1 MFQSASAQFLNV
13 TVAEEIALSH
23 KYGRQTYFTPE
34 RVDQLLAQLNLTQ
47 QRDQIIYTLSG
58 GQQKKVQLLCM
69 LMMAPQVLLLDEP
82 LKGLDY
88 DSIQTVLSIL
98 KTVQHD
104 LQLTL
109 IMISHQLSGLD
120 GFVTLHLQLADCQLR
135 YQEAD
140 Q

>member
-1 MFQSASAQFLNV
+1 
-13 TVAEEIALSH
+13 
-23 KYGRQTYFTPE
+23 
-34 RVDQLLAQLNLTQ
+34 
-47 QRDQIIYTLSG
+47 
-58 GQQKKVQLLCM
+58 
-69 LMMAPQVLLLDEP
+69 MMAPQVLLLDEP